1 MFFKVAFPA
10 VGRSGSIRE
19 LGVPGRSALRSTTML
34 SGLVGCT
41 FLIASAAWAA
51 DMPIKAPAYTDQ
63 ADPAV
68 SAFNTKYEG
77 YGGSVANRS
86 IYGAAGSFAV
96 PLGGQFGLQ
105 IDGNGGSLDGSSFMA
120 GGGHLFWRDPSRA
133 LLGFYGASTYWDRFG
148 GVNVNYVGGE
158 AEYYLG
164 PLTIQGVAGVEFGN
178 TATQVSTTSVA
189 AAPPLLG
196 LTTSSV
202 EAFAIKTRFFD
213 QINFKYYVNNDLS
226 AYVGHRYL
234 GGKNALALGTEAAL
248 PLGGGVMGSAFVE
261 GRIGESDNHGIW
273 GGLKLYFGPTDKPL
287 IARSRRDDPF
297 NWTFDTPFSLFGN
310 HTGSSTSTPTCPGVI
325 INGRCEVGGPPI

>member
-1 MFFKVAFPA
+1 MSFKVAFLT
-10 VGRSGSIRE
+10 VVQSGAFRE
-19 LGVPGRSALRSTTML
+19 LGVAGRPALQSTTML

-41 FLIASAAWAA
+41 FLLASAAWAA
-51 DMPIKAPAYTDQ
+51 DMPIKAPAYTADQ

-133 LLGFYGASTYWDRFG
+133 LLGVYGASTFWDRFG

-164 PLTIQGVAGVEFGN
+164 PFTLQGVAGVEFGN
-178 TATQVSTTSVA
+178 TATQVTTTSAVA
-189 AAPPLLG
+189 A
-196 LTTSSV
+196 
-202 EAFAIKTRFFD
+202 
-213 QINFKYYVNNDLS
+213 
-226 AYVGHRYL
+226 
-234 GGKNALALGTEAAL
+234 
-248 PLGGGVMGSAFVE
+248 
-261 GRIGESDNHGIW
+261 
-273 GGLKLYFGPTDKPL
+273 
-287 IARSRRDDPF
+287 
-297 NWTFDTPFSLFGN
+297 
-310 HTGSSTSTPTCPGVI
+310 
-325 INGRCEVGGPPI
+325 